1 MVVLTATKG
10 FCVDT
15 AIRFIKVDIISELKV
30 PNVITPNGDGNN
42 DLFFLDALNMG
53 QITMTVFDRW
63 GIKMFEHTDTGKM
76 SWDGKNTSGNIVT
89 DGTYFYIIK
98 ASGLDDK
105 GYDLKGTITVFK

>member
-1 MVVLTATKG
+1 
-10 FCVDT
+10 
-15 AIRFIKVDIISELKV
+15 
-30 PNVITPNGDGNN
+30 
-42 DLFFLDALNMG
+42 
-53 QITMTVFDRW
+53 
-63 GIKMFEHTDTGKM
+63 MFEHTDTGKM